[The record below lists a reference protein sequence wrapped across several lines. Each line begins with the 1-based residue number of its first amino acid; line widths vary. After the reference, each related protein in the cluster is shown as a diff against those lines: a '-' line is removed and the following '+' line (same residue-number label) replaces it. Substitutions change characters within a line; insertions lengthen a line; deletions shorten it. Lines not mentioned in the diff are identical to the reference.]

1 MVKGLA
7 NSHVTPIALT
17 SVVSLSTTCQ
27 ASENSQLL
35 DAREMIVHSMLTYD
49 LLIIFGFIV
58 LAFLWIKRRNNRRLQ
73 QFRQRVEQ
81 EKEHLHQ
88 ENERIKYQLQERQH
102 LEKLQQ
108 KVTSALATK
117 TGEKFFQQLCKTLAE
132 ELQVDFVYVARTTDD
147 PAIIESVA
155 ICDHHKITD
164 PLQHGIANSPC
175 AEILRGE
182 QILHSESLAT
192 FYPDSALIRDHHWV
206 SYAGVP
212 LFQSENTP
220 PVGLVAVMDTS
231 PFLNGDNIL
240 YLLNMFANRIA
251 SEMMRLRT
259 ENEMKLLATTF
270 ETHEA
275 IAILDQK
282 MHYLRV
288 NTSFTEITGYQQAD
302 LIGKSATAQWKNEA
316 NEEQFEE
323 MYQQLFS
330 KGHWQ
335 GELWRKRSNGRMFL
349 QWGAITAVYHHGKIS
364 HFVESFL
371 DFTQQQK
378 QLDKIERTAAE
389 EQSISQLLR
398 ISLRPTNLV
407 DYLNEVLDCLLV
419 AIPWLNIQKKGA
431 IFLVGKH
438 EHALHLTASRGFNP
452 DQTRMCRVV
461 KFGQCMCGK
470 AAQNQTITY
479 CDETSHC
486 QDLLINQ
493 QFDHGHYVVPV
504 TQNGD
509 IVGVLLLFL
518 NPGHPRS
525 YTEEQYLYRLADILS
540 MGISR
545 RNHQEHIEFL
555 AYHDV
560 LTDLPNRRLLMDRI
574 NQEIAAG
581 QRLGTIGAILYLDL
595 DRFKNT
601 NDALGHYIG
610 DQVLKETAHR
620 LSQSVTSS
628 DIVTR
633 LSSDEFVILLSALTT
648 DLHQAEEKS
657 ADIAQ
662 KIIDQIR
669 LPYNLSGR
677 DISLTCSIGIAL
689 LHGDDNDS
697 SDLLRFADTAMHYAK
712 AEGGNMISF
721 FHPFMQ
727 SKAEQRLIIERE
739 LNIAIEE
746 QQFQLQCQPQVDNL
760 GRIRGTEFLV
770 RWLHPEKGLISPADF
785 IPIAE
790 ETGQIRAIDTWVLET
805 ACSLY
810 CHWQAQDLL
819 RELDSI
825 SVNISPQLFHQNDF
839 VTLVESV
846 LQRTKMPADK
856 LMLELTEGILIKD
869 MTGAIGK
876 MDKLHR
882 QGIRFSIDDFGTGYS
897 SMSYLKRLSIDEL
910 KIDQSFIRDLT
921 ASRQDSAIVETIITL
936 AEQLDLSLV
945 SEGVETAE
953 QRDLLFQKG
962 CRIFQGYFFSRP
974 LPAEELPNYRPT
986 PTS

>member
-1 MVKGLA
+1 MVKGLTR
-7 NSHVTPIALT
+7 SHVAPIALT
-17 SVVSLSTTCQ
+17 SIISLPARGQ
-27 ASENSQLL
+27 AGESSQYLE
-35 DAREMIVHSMLTYD
+35 APEMIVHSMLTYD
-49 LLIIFGFIV
+49 LLITFVCIV
-58 LAFLWIKRRNNRRLQ
+58 VAFFWIKRRYDRRLQ
-73 QFRQRVEQ
+73 QLHQRVEQ
-81 EKEHLHQ
+81 QKEHLHQ
-88 ENERIKYQLQERQH
+88 ENERVTYQLQERQR
-102 LEKLQQ
+102 LEELQQ
-108 KVTSALATK
+108 KVTSSLATK

-132 ELQVDFVYVARTTDD
+132 EFQVDFVYVARTTDD

-155 ICDHHKITD
+155 ISDHQKITN
-164 PLQHGIANSPC
+164 PLQHGVENSPC
-175 AEILRGE
+175 AEILSGE
-182 QILHSESLAT
+182 QILHSEALAT
-192 FYPDSALIRDHHWV
+192 FYPDSALIRDHQWV

-220 PVGLVAVMDTS
+220 PIGFVAVMDTA
-231 PFLNGDNIL
+231 PFLSGENIL
-240 YLLNMFANRIA
+240 YLLNMFASRIA
-251 SEMMRLRT
+251 SEMMRLNT

-452 DQTRMCRVV
+452 DQTHMCRVV

-486 QDLLINQ
+486 QDLLNNQ

-509 IVGVLLLFL
+509 VIGVLLLFL

-620 LSQSVTSS
+620 LSQSVSS
-628 DIVTR
+628 ADIVTR

-669 LPYNLSGR
+669 LPYNMSGR

-746 QQFQLQCQPQVDNL
+746 QQFQLQCQPQVDSL

-846 LQRTKMPADK
+846 LQRTMMPADK

-869 MTGAIGK
+869 MAGAIRK

-936 AEQLDLSLV
+936 AEQLGLSLV